1 MTKQRKMS
9 AIWKWV
15 IVSFLSLFL
24 LIGAAVLY
32 FSIKWKPRITKRIK
46 TEVYKGSHHLYKI
59 DFKDIHLNIL
69 LGNVTLDTL
78 TLIPDTAEFRVLRDR
93 GLAPSNIFQV
103 KLAHLRLSGIS
114 VLKAY
119 FKKKID
125 ISRILLD
132 QPSVHMIH
140 NDRARKKKEEGPS
153 LFEMLSGTFKSV
165 HVGQI
170 KMNNADIDYISGTS
184 WEKLHQIRHFNLRVE
199 DLLLD
204 SASRHDPTR
213 FYYAKDVAFELFGYS
228 ALSKDKMYTMKV
240 DTLRGSA
247 TGGTLKIRGLKMIPM
262 YAELEFTRKYKVQKD
277 RYHLDFSAMDFKGL
291 NFTRLDDEGRLHASS
306 LQVGPGKAAIF
317 MNRELPPPSFDK
329 GRNYPHIALQ
339 RLPLQLLM
347 DTIQL
352 HDIDIA
358 YTEYNPIAKQKGTV
372 ELNHLHGQLLNIAND
387 TLQLPKKSHAYADL
401 RTRVMKA
408 ADLHVKIDFNL
419 QDKNG
424 AFHYSGNIGPMD
436 MVALNPLAKSLGLVK
451 IEQGKVQKA
460 DFDIQANLQGA
471 KGTMHFYY
479 KDLKVAILKE
489 GEDGAPAKKK
499 GFLSFLA
506 NKLVIIDANPSEGK
520 APRTAHIVFQRSP
533 AASFFNLLWKG
544 VFVGMRETIGIGMVE
559 VKSPEKAY
567 EKVKDKKKQR
577 LEKKTKG

>member
-1 MTKQRKMS
+1 M
-9 AIWKWV
+9 I
-15 IVSFLSLFL
+15 ISFLFLFL
-24 LIGAAVLY
+24 LVGAAVLF
-32 FSIKWKPRITKRIK
+32 FSVKWKPRITKRIK
-46 TEVYKGSHHLYKI
+46 TEVYNGSHHLYKI

-78 TLIPDTAEFRVLRDR
+78 TLIPDTAEFRMLRDY

-103 KLAHLRLSGIS
+103 KLAHLKISGVS

-125 ISRILLD
+125 ISSILLD
-132 QPSVHMIH
+132 QPSVHIIH
-140 NDRARKKKEEGPS
+140 NDVARKKKEEGPS

-170 KMNNADIDYISGTS
+170 KMNNADIDYIGGTN

-204 SASRHDPTR
+204 STSRHDSTR
-213 FYYAKDVAFELFGYS
+213 FYYAKDVAFELMGYS

-240 DTLRGSA
+240 DTLQGSA
-247 TGGTLKIRGLKMIPM
+247 TRGGLKIRGLKMIPM
-262 YAELEFTRKYKVQKD
+262 YSELEFTRKYKIQTD
-277 RYHLDFSAMDFKGL
+277 RYNLDFSALDFKGL

-306 LQVGPGKAAIF
+306 LQVGPGKAAVF
-317 MNRELPPPSFDK
+317 MNREFPPPTFDK
-329 GRNYPHIALQ
+329 GKNYPHIALQ
-339 RLPLQLLM
+339 RLPLQLLI

-352 HDIDIA
+352 QHIDVA
-358 YTEYNPIAKQKGTV
+358 YTEYNPITKQKGTV
-372 ELNHLHGQLLNIAND
+372 ELNHLRGQLLNITND
-387 TLQLPKKSHAYADL
+387 TLQLQKKNHAYAHL
-401 RTRVMKA
+401 RTRIMKA

-424 AFHYSGNIGPMD
+424 AFHYSGNVGPMD
-436 MVALNPLAKSLGLVK
+436 MTALNPLAKSLGLVK
-451 IEQGKVQKA
+451 IEQGRVQKA
-460 DFDIQANLQGA
+460 DFDIQANLQGS
-471 KGTMHFYY
+471 KGTMRFYY
-479 KDLKVAILKE
+479 KDLKVSLLKE

-506 NKLVIIDANPSEGK
+506 NKLVIIDANPSDGK
-520 APRTAHIVFQRSP
+520 PVRIANIVFQRSP

-544 VFVGMRETIGIGMVE
+544 VFVGMRESIGIGMVE

-567 EKVKDKKKQR
+567 EKVKDKKEQR

>member
-1 MTKQRKMS
+1 MAKQRKIS
-9 AIWKWV
+9 KIWKWI

-46 TEVYKGSHHLYKI
+46 TEVYNGSHHLYKI

-78 TLIPDTAEFRVLRDR
+78 TLIPDTTAFRMLRDY

-103 KLAHLRLSGIS
+103 KLAHLKLSGIS

-125 ISRILLD
+125 ISSILLD

-140 NDRARKKKEEGPS
+140 NDAARKKKEEGPS

-170 KMNNADIDYISGTS
+170 KMTNADIDYISGTN

-213 FYYAKDVAFELFGYS
+213 FYYAKDVAFELMGYS
-228 ALSKDKMYTMKV
+228 ALSKDKMYTTKI

-247 TGGTLKIRGLKMIPM
+247 TGGTLKIRGLKMVPM
-262 YAELEFTRKYKVQKD
+262 YGELEFTRKYKVQKD
-277 RYHLDFSAMDFKGL
+277 RYTLDFSALDFKGL

-306 LQVGPGKAAIF
+306 LQVESGKAAVF

-329 GRNYPHIALQ
+329 GKNYPHIALQ
-339 RLPLQLLM
+339 RLPLQLLI

-352 HDIDIA
+352 HHIDVA

-372 ELNHLHGQLLNIAND
+372 ELNHLHGQLLNITND
-387 TLQLPKKSHAYADL
+387 TLQLTKKSHAYADL
-401 RTRVMKA
+401 RTRIMKA

-419 QDKNG
+419 LDRNG
-424 AFHYSGNIGPMD
+424 AFHYSGNVGPMD

-460 DFDIQANLQGA
+460 DFDIQANLQGS

-479 KDLKVAILKE
+479 NGLKVSILKE
-489 GEDGAPAKKK
+489 GEDGAPAKKR

-520 APRTAHIVFQRSP
+520 PLRTANIIFHRSP

-544 VFVGMRETIGIGMVE
+544 VFVGMRETIGIGMLE